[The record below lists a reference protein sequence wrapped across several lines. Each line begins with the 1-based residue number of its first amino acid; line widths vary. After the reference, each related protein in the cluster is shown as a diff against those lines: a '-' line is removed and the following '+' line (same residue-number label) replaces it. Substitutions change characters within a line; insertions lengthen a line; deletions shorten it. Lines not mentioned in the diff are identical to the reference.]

1 MSRILAHSR
10 RLAHKVFLTVSAF
23 VCVPSFS
30 AVAWTENK
38 PAEVSSID
46 RARTQFRQGLALE
59 TAGDWAG
66 ALALFQQVASVKLTP
81 QVRFHI
87 GLCEEH
93 LGRLAAALG
102 DYEIAAHE
110 ADEAKVAEVST
121 QVAARRD
128 DLQARIP
135 KLTIVRG
142 SGAEYASLSLDGVS
156 LGSASIGV
164 KLPVDPGPHTVEGR
178 AAGFKPFSVS
188 FEVAEKES
196 KQVEVKFERLP
207 PAVASVEPSA
217 SPRAGSGER
226 ATPAA
231 SGPNLLPFVVGGA
244 GVASLGASAIFFV
257 LRQNAISTLDRQCV
271 LPPGNSCPPEAQ
283 STYDNGK
290 TYTVLAD
297 VTLGVGIV
305 GVGVGAV
312 LWFTQKKSPSAPAV
326 GVAPMAARGAV
337 GAAVAGSF

>member
-1 MSRILAHSR
+1 MA
-10 RLAHKVFLTVSAF
+10 LTIASSLSQ
-23 VCVPSFS
+23 PL
-30 AVAWTENK
+30 VAWAGPETK
-38 PAEVSSID
+38 QAEID
-46 RARTQFRQGLALE
+46 RARAQFRQGLALE

-66 ALALFQQVASVKLTP
+66 ALSLFQQVASVKLTP

-110 ADEAKVAEVST
+110 ADEAKVAEVSA

-142 SGAEYASLSLDGVS
+142 SGAEYATLSLDGVS
-156 LGSASIGV
+156 LGSSSIGI
-164 KLPVDPGPHTVEGR
+164 KLPLDPGPHTVEAR

-188 FEVAEKES
+188 FEVAEKEA
-196 KQVEVKFERLP
+196 KQVEVKLERLP
-207 PAVASVEPSA
+207 VAPAPPEDRTAPRTFGTAEPA
-217 SPRAGSGER
+217 K
-226 ATPAA
+226 PAA
-231 SGPNLLPFVVGGA
+231 STSNVLPYVVGGA

-257 LRQNAISTLDRQCV
+257 LRQNAIHTLDSQCV
-271 LPPGNSCPPEAQ
+271 LPPGNSCPPEAEA
-283 STYDNGK
+283 TYERGK
-290 TYTVLAD
+290 TYNLLAD
-297 VTLGVGIV
+297 VTLGVGII
-305 GVGVGAV
+305 GVGVGTV

-326 GVAPMAARGAV
+326 GVAPMAARTPLGV
-337 GAAVAGSF
+337 TLAGSF

>member
-1 MSRILAHSR
+1 MKR
-10 RLAHKVFLTVSAF
+10 RLAKGALSIAGVLACSLSLSVAASAA
-23 VCVPSFS
+23 P
-30 AVAWTENK
+30 EGK
-38 PAEVSSID
+38 PAEVSAID

-66 ALALFQQVASVKLTP
+66 ALSLFQQVASVKLTP

-110 ADEAKVAEVST
+110 ADEAKVAEVSA

-128 DLQARIP
+128 ELQARIP
-135 KLTIVRG
+135 KLTLVRG
-142 SGAEYASLSLDGVS
+142 SGAEYASLSIDGVS

-164 KLPVDPGPHTVEGR
+164 KLPLDPGPHTVEAR
-178 AAGFKPFSVS
+178 ATGFKPFSVS

-196 KQVEVKFERLP
+196 KQVEVKLERLP
-207 PAVASVEPSA
+207 VAPPSA
-217 SPRAGSGER
+217 DASATASAAPAER
-226 ATPAA
+226 ATRAA
-231 SGPNLLPFVVGGA
+231 SGTNVLPFVVGGA
-244 GVASLGASAIFFV
+244 GVASLGASTIFFV
-257 LRQNAISTLDRQCV
+257 LRQNAISTLNSQCV

-297 VTLGVGIV
+297 VTLGLGIV
-305 GVGVGAV
+305 GVGLGTV

-326 GVAPMAARGAV
+326 GLAPMAARGSV
-337 GAAVAGSF
+337 GATVSGSF